1 MVFQQESQT
10 ALGEY
15 RNNLGEGMG
24 YEGLSGIFAIEFD
37 MMASNH
43 NDLPINKNLM
53 ISIQSRNTKT

>member
-1 MVFQQESQT
+1 
-10 ALGEY
+10 
-15 RNNLGEGMG
+15 MG